1 MQCLGILFQILI
13 KFISETF
20 PKRQFQSAVRKE
32 QWVLNKEYL
41 TFYQQ
46 NISKNAKLRN
56 FVSSTDKIY
65 QWEFPKVAVLKRST
79 KGTMSSSFP
88 FVERPVLNLLLAKY
102 EQEFPKVVVL
112 KRSTKEALTGSF
124 RRAHFT

>member
-1 MQCLGILFQILI
+1 
-13 KFISETF
+13 
-20 PKRQFQSAVRKE
+20 
-32 QWVLNKEYL
+32 
-41 TFYQQ
+41 
-46 NISKNAKLRN
+46 
-56 FVSSTDKIY
+56 
-65 QWEFPKVAVLKRST
+65 
-79 KGTMSSSFP
+79 MSSSFP

>member
-1 MQCLGILFQILI
+1 MQCLEILFQMLI

-20 PKRQFQSAVRKE
+20 PKWQFQSAVRKE

-46 NISKNAKLRN
+46 NSKNAKLRN

-65 QWEFPKVAVLKRST
+65 LWEFPKVAVLKRST